1 MSSFIAW
8 PTFFGPTK
16 IEKFAT
22 RLDTQLKTQVSQIW
36 NENEQAELN
45 LALEKKKIEESNFWS
60 ELIDKVSH
68 PETIDYS
75 FLKKYGIIFLIF
87 FLALWYFSRR
97 RK

>member
-8 PTFFGPTK
+8 PTFSGSTR

-22 RLDTQLKTQVSQIW
+22 RLDTQFKAQISQIW

-45 LALEKKKIEESNFWS
+45 LALEKERIEQANFWS
-60 ELIDKVSH
+60 DLIDKINH
-68 PETIDYS
+68 PESIDFS

-87 FLALWYFSRR
+87 FLALWYFRKSR
-97 RK
+97 